1 MERERKGACT
11 SVEVLV
17 PGAVRGFDA
26 MCPRGEGH
34 EQYLLVAADAAVC
47 FRTSI
52 ASRPSYDSAAVAEV
66 LERDMVEH
74 GAPLVYRM
82 DRASVHRTAGVL
94 ELLRSRQVL
103 LLHGPPHH
111 AQYYGQLERQNRE
124 HRAWLT
130 AADVDDDDL
139 LSACAEMKHS
149 LNARWRRRTLGWRT
163 AKEVWEKRPPLLT
176 DRAELRD
183 QVEHRKE
190 RLRRHDAFRNEADD
204 VIARFA
210 IEQELTKRG
219 FMSQTLGGWC

>member
-1 MERERKGACT
+1 
-11 SVEVLV
+11 
-17 PGAVRGFDA
+17 

-66 LERDMVEH
+66 LDRDMVEH

-124 HRAWLT
+124 HRA
-130 AADVDDDDL
+130 
-139 LSACAEMKHS
+139 
-149 LNARWRRRTLGWRT
+149 
-163 AKEVWEKRPPLLT
+163 
-176 DRAELRD
+176 
-183 QVEHRKE
+183 
-190 RLRRHDAFRNEADD
+190 
-204 VIARFA
+204 
-210 IEQELTKRG
+210 
-219 FMSQTLGGWC
+219 